1 MNNLILLGQLQ
12 QFIQL
17 MKFIQVQ
24 ALKNVELQNKTK
36 FLMPAMDLNKE
47 KVGALFLMKF
57 VNGIIMII

>member
-1 MNNLILLGQLQ
+1 MNKLILLGQPQ

-24 ALKNVELQNKTK
+24 ALKNVVPQKRIK
-36 FLMPAMDLNKE
+36 FLIPAEDLNKE
-47 KVGALFLMKF
+47 KVGALFLMRL